1 MYNTLFLFI
10 VETAILKLQSYLRVL
25 IVSGFANWNEFWFDA
40 GCRPFFL
47 LLWRNI
53 ALLANALNA
62 LWISFNFI
70 LFYFLLGVSTWLN
83 YKWVIIYVD
92 IFVWSDVNYLLASGL
107 FVATGG
113 QLPFFY
119 KLVEL
124 AVIEL
129 V

>member
-1 MYNTLFLFI
+1 M
-10 VETAILKLQSYLRVL
+10 
-25 IVSGFANWNEFWFDA
+25 
-40 GCRPFFL
+40 
-47 LLWRNI
+47 
-53 ALLANALNA
+53 
-62 LWISFNFI
+62 
-70 LFYFLLGVSTWLN
+70 LGVSTWLN

-92 IFVWSDVNYLLASGL
+92 IFVRSDVNNLLASSF
-107 FVATGG
+107 FVAAGG